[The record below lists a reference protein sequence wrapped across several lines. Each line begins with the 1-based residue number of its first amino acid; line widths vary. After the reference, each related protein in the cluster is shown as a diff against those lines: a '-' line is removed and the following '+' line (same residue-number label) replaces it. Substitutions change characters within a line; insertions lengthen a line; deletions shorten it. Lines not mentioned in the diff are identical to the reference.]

1 MDKDYP
7 INEAGELT
15 VDIGTPD
22 EAKESEEKEVNK
34 GLNISTPDTELQLS
48 DGSISSEI
56 QFNAGANN
64 DVTADKEIL
73 DMDKLSLT
81 NPTKY
86 LATYKNPHDWILDER
101 EAEAMQILTKVA
113 EPEQA
118 SKVGTLAYS
127 AGEFLRKTAN
137 MGRDFAEYAAG
148 VDAYLLPNANK
159 EAAQRAYNNMKKLSV
174 QAEQNRA
181 EYVSQH
187 GVDPDVYGIGTN
199 VMEVA
204 RDIVLTGGVAA
215 AARRGA
221 TKAAYGIAAS
231 RLAPSSTAVA
241 ERWAAQQ
248 GAKAASTAAKATI
261 AGTTFVREA
270 GDRSTQQVAQYIDAT
285 GDYDLK
291 YYDPTLDLAL
301 NTGVSAINSA
311 IEMSLG
317 IERAVPDMLFGTRST
332 GRFVTEFIKGYIGE
346 RSEEFLQNLFDQ
358 GGDIISGYRKDL
370 SVLEAWNDSAAAGW
384 IGGVFGSGTSAGM
397 YYMNRR
403 RMIRQLTDSGVN
415 KNLATEF
422 VDKVLQEGVNK
433 TLNNMSATVELR
445 SKNGQAY
452 DKLKA
457 SIKSVLELQGWNQ
470 KMIDQTTGKIMD
482 IDQYVETVINSDMIN
497 TAIREAT
504 KSGITIDEWLDIAQF
519 QTIDNI
525 MYLKPL
531 GTDAEIQERIAE
543 QDAVIKRQTELKKTG
558 AGDEGLLQDA
568 RMRKAILQKART
580 NKLLDNE
587 IQKASIKRATTPE
600 VQREIDT
607 ATADAQALV
616 KAPSFADYSA
626 DLDSKTENAVPLATE
641 EKAKRLG
648 NAVIKRIFG
657 RDNEGFNAVIALPE
671 YANARKAITS
681 SAEKIFDYAKKHR
694 TYGVYKDLRNALK
707 MMETVNAGNFAETIS
722 TPDFTGE
729 DNIARNA
736 FLYNFIF
743 NDADTTSAFID
754 AYLLRAED
762 SVAGYTKTS
771 LSKKDIVGQA
781 FKAIDSLM
789 QTQAEVSGNT
799 YTSIYNEDGSVADK
813 NIGAIFTS
821 YQNQFVSDKGSALN
835 QIAYASMKGDL
846 WGDYLDANLFAGTGE
861 GAMVWGW
868 GNYLLKSL
876 ELDKKYYFDR
886 FEAVGP
892 ELRYDG
898 KKITYK
904 TFDDLGIWT
913 REARELILN
922 RLGDLSLTKDW
933 LIKTL
938 SSYLKKSEDAYN
950 DRVKRGIQ
958 ARTMLGEYT
967 EEEVRDIVKDI
978 EAITLTDAGARLG
991 AIANFTNATK
1001 EYITDVDK
1009 AREIQSKYR
1018 NEDGTLSD
1026 AFVDIYKALVDE
1038 FGGFDNLTT
1047 KYLNI
1052 FARTLN
1058 QLQEERETL
1067 ENAKKLDFDKF
1078 SGRTG
1083 LLYKGKPIDVML
1095 EKLAGFYNFVVRDEI
1110 ARAIKTALAKG
1121 QNVVEELNKLGPKI
1135 EWDEAKIKEDAYKI
1149 IDKEVQDEYLAKR
1162 LKKTIDD
1169 LLGDDAIGASVFS
1182 IADKNSITEGE
1193 RPILDSIINQLNP
1206 EKYSLG
1212 GSANI
1217 IQEVFWAVRGAKAK
1231 QKTYDAAKEFF
1242 KNAKQSDFVYKPSAS
1257 LWSFEIPE
1265 DEEFLWNSRSLN
1277 KQSKKT
1283 QDAIRKLVAENIED
1297 IPDLREVIYV
1307 NSSHPYMEL
1316 NALFG
1321 VVWQNGWD
1329 KGLINDFAEKK
1340 MQSNRYKE
1348 RGFDV
1353 EQKLSLIVNRALD
1366 LVGTR
1371 YNLDK
1376 KATVADFKQA
1386 IDDVVSDMLY
1396 GPSASEELQLESKD
1410 FRAMQEFLETM
1421 LDKKH
1426 SDDEIMENL
1435 ASSIKSVELD
1445 DMTGEHL
1452 YKVIKEAFVFNN
1464 ERAEKYRNDPTLNAS
1479 EHASPAELTSKLMLK
1494 YGIQGIKYFGHRDKT
1509 GFVTFAPTKAKERL
1523 YSLDWLNKRNKLVVT
1538 HNISPDKLAKAV
1550 ELGGMPAPSLAI
1562 SRADSPAKM
1571 EEFGAIKL
1579 VGTKDMIDPT
1589 DSHNVVFDRDV
1600 WSQTFPLPVY
1610 KNSDWKARTK
1620 FRDKFKESFE
1630 KAGDI
1635 RTLDNEILQ
1644 FATNSVTPEQAIRYF
1659 EKSLGAQVYYI
1670 ENVLG
1675 KKIEIPMR
1683 KRYTLDSVMFYIKPD
1698 QKFLDEALK
1707 ININEPFYALAS
1719 KFRNAVIGLIDR
1731 GGVEEKWKNKESI
1744 EHAKDYYT
1752 KITQDPS
1759 KETLIVATLE
1769 RIYNYVNENE
1779 TIINEAELEDKLYR
1793 EYNLQNSDK
1802 YVTWA
1807 RKQVEDII
1815 GEPRLKIGNK
1825 FYDWT
1830 KENILKVMTSKAIV
1844 GSEDTNWTG
1853 KGKVIA
1859 AGAKQFSSI
1868 EDIKKG
1874 GKYLKQTEGEKDK
1887 AGNKVEYFGE
1897 RIIDF
1902 VGEENRETVY
1912 KAMIKM
1918 VNLEKPTTADI
1929 QRILSQALHKKIN
1942 LDEKILRLGVDM
1954 VEEVKKVHRS
1964 YFEAKPQRIVDFS
1977 EFVGAIVPTDTT
1989 YDDTV
1994 QTLKDLGLQVVRA
2007 DTAKEGIDELVAIND
2022 EVVFQ
2027 GGRAKINGQ
2036 FDPELNTILLGKNFN
2051 TMTLPHELAHY
2062 WLEKI
2067 FTVYKRVQ
2075 AGELQANPEWMAEKK
2090 EMFAMLGISEKQLS
2104 LTKTQQEKFAAMVE
2118 AYLTGIGVSKDV
2130 PQTFKE
2136 YFKWVPEKY
2145 RSVQQLSYLDEQG
2158 NMHNVFLDAKAVEF
2172 FNRWYENIS
2181 LPSLST
2187 SPERQRFMNVT
2198 GDDGEVIRVSIKEM
2212 NDREKEFAQDA
2223 EEQVR
2228 TDERLYNMLD
2238 ENMPADIKPT
2248 ADAQKVAIAG
2258 RGNFLKNAEE
2268 AQKSFKEQPKR
2279 RWFERKTR
2287 ETEEQKAM
2295 EYITN
2300 NPEHAYE
2307 VVFGDPELIPND
2319 TGVDRATLINAYM
2332 AMNNI
2337 TPDKPEWAQL
2347 HTNIAINQSLAGTQL
2362 ALSNDK
2368 SYATYLDALR
2378 EVEEALELKAATN
2391 YAGSKV
2397 GARERFNAD
2406 IQRFLDREL
2415 PSIFA
2420 TEPDSKEREMA
2431 LQAMFEK
2438 ARTTFSGNTTGSM
2451 LSQVDI
2457 DYAKAQR
2464 TKTDAFVRWATNQI
2478 KKDAGAKLN
2487 SEQQAKLLQISA
2499 KAQQALVDLDD
2510 RNAAKAVAAAQEL
2523 RKWQL
2528 EKQKMMGVNP
2538 QKWTLFGDW
2547 APRAML
2553 ASFNT
2558 LVVANVPST
2567 AINTTVVNLV
2577 KRGTKGGIFGENNV
2591 SKELTDAE
2599 VKRIKA
2605 IYGATSMNL
2614 AQMEKPTSPSL
2625 LHGEKYSASGQ
2636 KWYDPY
2642 TILGRED
2649 NFFRV
2654 PTFVDTL
2661 ARIASTDAKATGR
2674 SADEVFKEYLKLDNQ
2689 TDAAKLARKQALAV
2703 ANMAV
2708 FTQNG
2713 ALASCLNH
2721 IRSELNKLS
2730 RVMIGLEPQGFGLGN
2745 LIAPFLTTG
2754 ANIAEM
2760 GIRGSIAPITT
2771 ITSLVQSWRTG
2782 KAIDPMKKLALRMDW
2797 TYFVISSVSMAL
2809 LAALTSDDDDFYME
2823 PYRTGMKYDPNKPY
2837 DSINLDGVWL
2847 DLDFFGP
2854 FAIPIRTAAKVIQA
2868 WKEDNGVGSAVAKG
2882 YAASSKTVLGDI
2894 PLAESII
2901 NNQFNWATRKPG
2913 SFLSSYMYT
2922 QANKLVPSQIKPIS
2936 RALSRGQDWEFEGD
2950 WMGSTIK
2957 RKFHRNYGFDGEEL
2971 TTQDLI
2977 DMFTIKI
2984 QLDNSLNQEI

>member
-1 MDKDYP
+1 MDKEYP

-22 EAKESEEKEVNK
+22 EAKESEKKERDK
-34 GLNISTPDTELQLS
+34 GLNLTLPDTELQLS

-101 EAEAMQILTKVA
+101 EAEAMQILRKVA

-137 MGRDFAEYAAG
+137 VGRDFGEYAEG
-148 VDAYLLPNANK
+148 IDAYILPNANK

-204 RDIVLTGGVAA
+204 RDIALTGGVAA
-215 AARRGA
+215 FARRGA
-221 TKAAYGIAAS
+221 TKAAYGIATR
-231 RLAPSSTAVA
+231 RLAPSATEVA

-248 GAKAASTAAKATI
+248 GKKAASRAARGTI

-301 NTGVSAINSA
+301 NTGVSAINA
-311 IEMSLG
+311 TIEMSLG
-317 IERAVPDMLFGTRST
+317 IERVVPDMLFGKRGV
-332 GRFVTEFIKGYIGE
+332 GRVATEFIQGYIGE

-358 GGDIISGYRKDL
+358 GGNILSGYRKNL

-384 IGGVFGSGTSAGM
+384 IGGVFGSGTAAGM
-397 YYMNRR
+397 YYLNRR
-403 RMIRQLTDSGVN
+403 RMIRQLEDSGID
-415 KNLATEF
+415 KGLATEF

-452 DKLKA
+452 EKLKA
-457 SIKSVLELQGWNQ
+457 GIKSALELQGWNE
-470 KMIDQTTGKIMD
+470 KMIDQTTGKVMN

-504 KSGITIDEWLDIAQF
+504 KSGITIDEWLDIAKF
-519 QTIDNI
+519 KTIDNV
-525 MYLKPL
+525 MYLQPL
-531 GTDAEIQERIAE
+531 GTDAEIQERIAA
-543 QDAVIKRQTELKKTG
+543 QDAIIQRQTELKKTG
-558 AGDEGLLQDA
+558 AGDEGVLQDA
-568 RMRKAILQKART
+568 RMRKAILQKARV

-587 IQKASIKRATTPE
+587 IQKASIREATTPE

-607 ATADAQALV
+607 ATTDAESLG
-616 KAPSFADYSA
+616 YSA
-626 DLDSKTENAVPLATE
+626 NAEGFSAELDSKTENGLPLTSE
-641 EKAKRLG
+641 QKAKRLG

-657 RDNEGFNAVIALPE
+657 RDKAGFNAVMALPE
-671 YANARKAITS
+671 YANARNAIIN
-681 SAEKIFDYAKKHR
+681 SADKIFDYAKKHR
-694 TYGVYKDLRNALK
+694 TYSVYKDLREALK
-707 MMETVNAGNFAETIS
+707 MMQTVNAGNFIEAIS
-722 TPDFTGE
+722 TPDFSGE
-729 DNIARNA
+729 DQIGRNA
-736 FLYNFIF
+736 FLYNFLF
-743 NDADTTSAFID
+743 NEPGAISSFID
-754 AYLLRAED
+754 AYLIRAEE
-762 SVAGYTKTS
+762 SVSGYTKTS
-771 LSKKDIVGQA
+771 LSKKDIVGQT
-781 FKAIDSLM
+781 FKALDDLM
-789 QTQAEVSGNT
+789 QTQAAAAGTT

-886 FEAVGP
+886 FETVGP

-938 SSYLKKSEDAYN
+938 SSYLKKNEDAYN

-991 AIANFTNATK
+991 AIANFTKATE

-1018 NEDGTLSD
+1018 NEDGTLSE

-1135 EWDEAKIKEDAYKI
+1135 EWDEDKIKEDAYEI

-1169 LLGDDAIGASVFS
+1169 LLGDDSIGASVFS

-1193 RPILDSIINQLNP
+1193 RPILDDIINQLKP

-1212 GSANI
+1212 GSANV

-1231 QKTYDAAKEFF
+1231 QKTYDAAKKFF
-1242 KNAKQSDFVYKPSAS
+1242 KNAKNSDFLYKPSAS
-1257 LWSFEIPE
+1257 LYSFEIPE

-1277 KQSKKT
+1277 KQSTKV
-1283 QDAIRKLVAENIED
+1283 QDAIRRLVAENIED

-1316 NALFG
+1316 NELFG
-1321 VVWQNGWD
+1321 IVWQNGWD
-1329 KGLINDFAEKK
+1329 RGYINDFADKK
-1340 MQSNRYKE
+1340 MQSNRYKN
-1348 RGFDV
+1348 GFDV
-1353 EQKLSLIVNRALD
+1353 GQKLSLIVNRALD
-1366 LVGTR
+1366 LVGTK
-1371 YNLDK
+1371 YNLNK

-1426 SDDEIMENL
+1426 SDDEIMEDL

-1479 EHASPAELTSKLMLK
+1479 EHASAAELTSKLLLK

-1538 HNISPDKLAKAV
+1538 HGISLDKLEKALK
-1550 ELGGMPAPSLAI
+1550 LGGLPSPSLAI
-1562 SRADSPAKM
+1562 SRADAPL
-1571 EEFGAIKL
+1571 EDFGGIKL
-1579 VGTKDMIDPT
+1579 VGSKDMIDPT
-1589 DSHNVVFDRDV
+1589 DPRNAVFDRDV
-1600 WSQTFPLPVY
+1600 WSQRFPEPVF
-1610 KNSDWKARTK
+1610 KNASIKKRNE
-1620 FRDKFKESFE
+1620 FRDKFRDAFVRADDESSLF
-1630 KAGDI
+1630 
-1635 RTLDNEILQ
+1635 EILHV
-1644 FATNSVTPEQAIRYF
+1644 AVNSNRPGQVIDRFRGST
-1659 EKSLGAQVYYI
+1659 GAELYYV

-1675 KKIEIPMR
+1675 KKIDVPMR
-1683 KRYTLDSVMFYIKPD
+1683 DKYNMSGLSYLEPD
-1698 QKFLDEALK
+1698 QKFLDEVSK
-1707 ININEPFYALAS
+1707 IHDSTEPYDVWGPQFKKAVNE
-1719 KFRNAVIGLIDR
+1719 LIDR
-1731 GGVEEKWKNKESI
+1731 GGIKEEWKVAPKDPAATVEHIKRFYNDVLKEFQVGAMI
-1744 EHAKDYYT
+1744 GQVKDY
-1752 KITQDPS
+1752 
-1759 KETLIVATLE
+1759 VF
-1769 RIYNYVNENE
+1769 RNEKVVDRQVLF
-1779 TIINEAELEDKLYR
+1779 AQLLKYD
-1793 EYNLQNSDK
+1793 LQNSAA
-1802 YVTWA
+1802 YESWA
-1807 RKQVEDII
+1807 AKQTEELLGDPIVQVGNKRLPWNLKNITRAMLQGNII
-1815 GEPRLKIGNK
+1815 GS
-1825 FYDWT
+1825 
-1830 KENILKVMTSKAIV
+1830 EN
-1844 GSEDTNWTG
+1844 TG
-1853 KGKVIA
+1853 GVTVGKVIA
-1859 AGAKQFSSI
+1859 SGAKRFKSVEEIREGGRQLKTPEIANSI
-1868 EDIKKG
+1868 
-1874 GKYLKQTEGEKDK
+1874 TDK
-1887 AGNKVEYFGE
+1887 AGNKVTRFAELVL
-1897 RIIDF
+1897 DF
-1902 VGEENRETVY
+1902 VGEDNRETVY
-1912 KAMIKM
+1912 NALTIMTA
-1918 VNLEKPTTADI
+1918 LENPTTADI
-1929 QRILSQALHKKIN
+1929 KRILEEELAQEVK
-1942 LDEKILRLGVDM
+1942 LDEKLLKLGVDM
-1954 VEEVKKVHRS
+1954 VKEVKRVVRS
-1964 YFEAKPQRIVDFS
+1964 YFEAKPQRIVDFD
-1977 EFVGAIVPTDTT
+1977 EFIGAIIPEHMVF
-1989 YDDTV
+1989 DDV
-1994 QTLKDLGLQVVRA
+1994 ADQLRAKGLLIARTQDV
-2007 DTAKEGIDELVAIND
+2007 KEGLAELVAQND
-2022 EVVFQ
+2022 EIVFQ

-2075 AGELQANPEWMAEKK
+2075 AGELQANPEWIAEKK
-2090 EMFAMLGISEKQLS
+2090 EMFDMLGISENQLA
-2104 LTKTQQEKFAAMVE
+2104 LTKTQQEKFATMVE
-2118 AYLTGIGVSKDV
+2118 AYLTGIGVTKEV

-2158 NMHNVFLDAKAVEF
+2158 KMQNVFLDAKAVEF

-2223 EEQVR
+2223 EEQIH
-2228 TDERLYNMLD
+2228 TDERLYNTLD

-2248 ADAQKVAIAG
+2248 ADAQKVVMAE

-2268 AQKSFKEQPKR
+2268 EQKRFTEEPKR

-2295 EYITN
+2295 EYITK
-2300 NPEHAYE
+2300 NPEHAHE
-2307 VVFGDPELIPND
+2307 IVFGDPELIPND

-2337 TPDKPEWAQL
+2337 TPDKPEWATL

-2415 PSIFA
+2415 PAIFA

-2431 LQAMFEK
+2431 LRTMFEK
-2438 ARTTFSGNTTGSM
+2438 ARTTFSGNTTGSF
-2451 LSQVDI
+2451 LNQVDI

-2464 TKTDAFVRWATNQI
+2464 TKTDAFVRWAMNQI

-2487 SEQQAKLLQISA
+2487 SDQQAKLLQISA

-2837 DSINLDGVWL
+2837 DSINIDGVWL

-2913 SFLSSYMYT
+2913 SFLSSYLYT

-2950 WMGSTIK
+2950 WMGPTIK

-2984 QLDNSLNQEI
+2984 QLDNSLNKEI